1 MTFFGKYL
9 LKRRIGK
16 FLDGAER
23 RIRFDRDLWTD
34 STVAAAKDFVA
45 SGRTL
50 RKTGSPEE
58 LKNFAA
64 EMAGRFSVIAPGVSA
79 WRAGVREW
87 LDVLAVVGA
96 VAFGIRGLF
105 LQPFLIPTGSMQ
117 PTLFGIHYV
126 QSGSPYFKASPTA
139 PNWLNQL
146 LFSAD
151 RAFAEV
157 TEPGRLKSVGRA
169 GGNTVFDIGTGRYS
183 LPGEERKVTEY
194 AGLDQRRYFERGEVL
209 ADGFLTG
216 GDSLFVER
224 LSHLFTG
231 LDRGDIVVFNTSGLV
246 GPNGRA
252 LAEMS
257 GYYYIKRLAGLP
269 GDTLK
274 ISGGMLYVRP
284 EGAKEFRPITDFSEK
299 FKKIFSGQGGYHG
312 YLNGRQL
319 SHLGFDG
326 EEFTVPPDSYFML
339 GDNSA
344 SSLDSR
350 YWGTVPR
357 SNIVGKAFVVFWPF
371 SRRWGMTDAEAI
383 PEPSGMFPPFK
394 PMSMQ

>member
-1 MTFFGKYL
+1 MNMLSKYL
-9 LKRRIGK
+9 LKRRVGK
-16 FLDGAER
+16 FLDGAVR
-23 RIRFDRDLWTD
+23 RIRFDRDLWTPE
-34 STVAAAKDFVA
+34 TLAAARKFTAD
-45 SGRTL
+45 GRTL
-50 RKTGSPEE
+50 LKTGTTDEISG
-58 LKNFAA
+58 FAA
-64 EMAGRFSVIAPGVSA
+64 KMAGDFSRLVPPVSG
-79 WRAGVREW
+79 WRANVREW

-126 QSGSPYFKASPTA
+126 QAGSPYFNASVRT

-151 RAFAEV
+151 RALAAV
-157 TEPGRLKSVGRA
+157 VKPGRLTTVTQS
-169 GGNTVFDIGTGRYS
+169 GGTTVFEIAGEQYR

-194 AGLDQRRYFERGEVL
+194 AGLDPRRYFQENTVL
-209 ADGFLTG
+209 ADGFLAG

-231 LDRGDIVVFNTSGLV
+231 LDRGDIVVFNTSGLI
-246 GPNGRA
+246 GPNGRP

-274 ISGGMLYVRP
+274 ISGGKLYIRP
-284 EGAKEFRPITDFSEK
+284 AGTKEFKPATEFSEK
-299 FKKIFSGQGGYHG
+299 FEKIFSGRGGYHG

-319 SHLGFDG
+319 RHLGLDG
-326 EEFTVPPDSYFML
+326 EEFTVPADSYFML

-371 SRRWGMTDAEAI
+371 SRRWGLTDADAI